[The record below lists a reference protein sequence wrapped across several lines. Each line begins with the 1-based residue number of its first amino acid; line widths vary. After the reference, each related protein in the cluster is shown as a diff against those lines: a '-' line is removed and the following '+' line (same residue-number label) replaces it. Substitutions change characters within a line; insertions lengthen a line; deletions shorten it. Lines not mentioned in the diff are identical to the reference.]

1 MTDKKDKNKFG
12 TKPGTDKYMTLQGRL
27 RECAGRSLRFFLVVS
42 FWLVV
47 WQIIYLAVDR
57 DIVFSSPLQVWRRLT
72 ELISI
77 NAFWLST
84 LRSLG
89 RIGLGFILG
98 LAAGIVLAVFSA
110 VSRWFSMLFKPLL
123 SMIRA
128 TPVSSFIILA
138 LIWMSSVRVV
148 VFIVFLMVMP
158 IVWANLVE
166 GIKKTDSQLLEMGRL
181 FKMSRLKSIRL
192 IYLPSLSPY
201 LISAVS
207 TSLGLGWKAGIAA
220 EVLSTPAF
228 SLGKELYES
237 KIYLETI
244 DLFTYTAV
252 IIIMSMIL
260 EKLIIRGFHLLQN
273 VISHQGRLYS
283 RNSRH
288 LLSKLSLKKNIRV

>member
-1 MTDKKDKNKFG
+1 MTESNKTRSYG
-12 TKPGTDKYMTLQGRL
+12 AKRGANTKMTLSGRI
-27 RECAGRSLRFFLVVS
+27 RECAGRSLRFFLVIV
-42 FWLVV
+42 FWLIV
-47 WQIIYLAVDR
+47 WQLIYLAVGR
-57 DIVFSSPLQVWRRLT
+57 DIVFSSPYQVWQRLI
-72 ELISI
+72 ELITI
-77 NAFWLST
+77 DVFWLST

-98 LAAGIVLAVFSA
+98 LISGVVLAVFSS
-110 VSRWFSMLFKPLL
+110 VSKWFSMLFKPLL

-166 GIKKTDSQLLEMGRL
+166 GIKKTDGQLLEMGRS
-181 FKMSRLKSIRL
+181 FKMNRLKRTRI
-192 IYLPSLSPY
+192 IYLPSISPY

-260 EKLIIRGFHLLQN
+260 EKLVIRGFYLLQN
-273 VISHQGRLYS
+273 MISHQGRLYS

-288 LLSKLSLKKNIRV
+288 LLSRLSLKKNIRG